1 MIGGES
7 IGWKLK
13 WRKRA
18 AKKSVNCTKSYSPL
32 AICLLTLLHCLA
44 FWIDIKGCTGA
55 CDFRQSASSRREGA
69 RTLCEDEVFI
79 FCINMLSNLLR
90 STKSSTLRSACKAA
104 TCTKQVRFQSSDVK
118 DHMGTYDNAYD
129 DYQVAKGESRRA
141 FTYLTLGGARFLYAT
156 GARLAAMKFVSS
168 ISASADVLALA
179 AMEVDVTKI
188 NPGSTITVKWRGKP
202 VFIRNRTAEEIAEAE
217 ECDLG
222 ELRDVETD
230 AERLADATKPE
241 WLVVLGVCTHLGC
254 VPLPNQGNYKGWFCP
269 CHGSHYDTS
278 GRIRKGP
285 APLNL
290 EVPPWSFVSDAI
302 IKLG

>member
-1 MIGGES
+1 
-7 IGWKLK
+7 
-13 WRKRA
+13 
-18 AKKSVNCTKSYSPL
+18 
-32 AICLLTLLHCLA
+32 
-44 FWIDIKGCTGA
+44 
-55 CDFRQSASSRREGA
+55 
-69 RTLCEDEVFI
+69 
-79 FCINMLSNLLR
+79 MLSNLIR
-90 STKSSTLRSACKAA
+90 SSKGSFKHVCKRTAC
-104 TCTKQVRFQSSDVK
+104 TQQVRFQSNEVK

-129 DYQVAKGESRRA
+129 DYQVEKGESRRA

-156 GARLAAMKFVSS
+156 GARLAAMKFVAS

-188 NPGSTITVKWRGKP
+188 QPGSTITVKWRGKP
-202 VFIRNRTAEEIAEAE
+202 VFIRNRTAEEIADAE
-217 ECDLG
+217 GCDPS
-222 ELRDVETD
+222 ELRDLQTD
-230 AERLADATKPE
+230 AERLADASKPE

-290 EVPPWSFVSDAI
+290 EVPPWSFMTDSI

>member
-1 MIGGES
+1 
-7 IGWKLK
+7 
-13 WRKRA
+13 
-18 AKKSVNCTKSYSPL
+18 
-32 AICLLTLLHCLA
+32 
-44 FWIDIKGCTGA
+44 
-55 CDFRQSASSRREGA
+55 
-69 RTLCEDEVFI
+69 
-79 FCINMLSNLLR
+79 
-90 STKSSTLRSACKAA
+90 
-104 TCTKQVRFQSSDVK
+104 
-118 DHMGTYDNAYD
+118 MGTYDNAYD

-156 GARLAAMKFVSS
+156 GARLAAMKFVAS

-188 NPGSTITVKWRGKP
+188 QPGSTITVKWRGKP
-202 VFIRNRTAEEIAEAE
+202 VFIRNRTAEEIADAE
-217 ECDLG
+217 GCDPS
-222 ELRDVETD
+222 ELRDLQTD
-230 AERLADATKPE
+230 AERLADASKPE

-290 EVPPWSFVSDAI
+290 EVPPWSFMTDSI

>member
-1 MIGGES
+1 
-7 IGWKLK
+7 
-13 WRKRA
+13 
-18 AKKSVNCTKSYSPL
+18 
-32 AICLLTLLHCLA
+32 
-44 FWIDIKGCTGA
+44 
-55 CDFRQSASSRREGA
+55 
-69 RTLCEDEVFI
+69 
-79 FCINMLSNLLR
+79 MLSNIVR
-90 STKSSTLRSACKAA
+90 SSKFSMKSVCKRA
-104 TCTKQVRFQSSDVK
+104 TCTQQVRFQSNEVK

-156 GARLAAMKFVSS
+156 GARLAAMKFVAS

-188 NPGSTITVKWRGKP
+188 QPGSTITVKWRGKP
-202 VFIRNRTAEEIAEAE
+202 VFIRNRTAEEIADAE
-217 ECDLG
+217 GCDPS
-222 ELRDVETD
+222 ELRDLQTD
-230 AERLADATKPE
+230 AERLADASKPE
-241 WLVVLGVCTHLGC
+241 WLVVLGVCTHLGY

-290 EVPPWSFVSDAI
+290 EVPPWSFMSDSI

>member
-1 MIGGES
+1 
-7 IGWKLK
+7 
-13 WRKRA
+13 
-18 AKKSVNCTKSYSPL
+18 
-32 AICLLTLLHCLA
+32 
-44 FWIDIKGCTGA
+44 
-55 CDFRQSASSRREGA
+55 
-69 RTLCEDEVFI
+69 
-79 FCINMLSNLLR
+79 MLSNLIR
-90 STKSSTLRSACKAA
+90 SSKGSFKHVCKRTAC
-104 TCTKQVRFQSSDVK
+104 TQQVRFQSNEVK

-156 GARLAAMKFVSS
+156 GARLAAMKFVAS

-188 NPGSTITVKWRGKP
+188 QPGSTITVKWRGKP
-202 VFIRNRTAEEIAEAE
+202 VFIRNRTAEEIADAE
-217 ECDLG
+217 GCDPS
-222 ELRDVETD
+222 ELRDLQTD
-230 AERLADATKPE
+230 AERLADASKPE

-290 EVPPWSFVSDAI
+290 EVPPWSFMTDSI

>member
-1 MIGGES
+1 
-7 IGWKLK
+7 
-13 WRKRA
+13 
-18 AKKSVNCTKSYSPL
+18 
-32 AICLLTLLHCLA
+32 
-44 FWIDIKGCTGA
+44 
-55 CDFRQSASSRREGA
+55 
-69 RTLCEDEVFI
+69 
-79 FCINMLSNLLR
+79 MLSNLIR
-90 STKSSTLRSACKAA
+90 SSKGSFKHVCKRTAC
-104 TCTKQVRFQSSDVK
+104 TQQVRFQSNEVK

-156 GARLAAMKFVSS
+156 GARLAAMKFVAS

-188 NPGSTITVKWRGKP
+188 QPGSTITVKWRGKP
-202 VFIRNRTAEEIAEAE
+202 VFIRNRTAEEIADAE
-217 ECDLG
+217 GCDPS
-222 ELRDVETD
+222 ELRDLQTD
-230 AERLADATKPE
+230 AERLADPSKPE

-290 EVPPWSFVSDAI
+290 EVPPWSFMTDSI

>member
-1 MIGGES
+1 
-7 IGWKLK
+7 
-13 WRKRA
+13 
-18 AKKSVNCTKSYSPL
+18 
-32 AICLLTLLHCLA
+32 
-44 FWIDIKGCTGA
+44 
-55 CDFRQSASSRREGA
+55 
-69 RTLCEDEVFI
+69 
-79 FCINMLSNLLR
+79 MLSNLIR
-90 STKSSTLRSACKAA
+90 SSKGSFKHVCKRTAC
-104 TCTKQVRFQSSDVK
+104 TQQVRFQSNEVK

-156 GARLAAMKFVSS
+156 GARLAAMKFVAS

-179 AMEVDVTKI
+179 ALEVDVTKI
-188 NPGSTITVKWRGKP
+188 QPGSTITVKWRGKP
-202 VFIRNRTAEEIAEAE
+202 VFIRNRTAEEIADAE
-217 ECDLG
+217 GCDPS
-222 ELRDVETD
+222 ELRDLQTD
-230 AERLADATKPE
+230 AERLADASKPE

-290 EVPPWSFVSDAI
+290 EVPPWSFLSDSI

>member
-1 MIGGES
+1 
-7 IGWKLK
+7 
-13 WRKRA
+13 
-18 AKKSVNCTKSYSPL
+18 
-32 AICLLTLLHCLA
+32 
-44 FWIDIKGCTGA
+44 
-55 CDFRQSASSRREGA
+55 
-69 RTLCEDEVFI
+69 
-79 FCINMLSNLLR
+79 MLSNLIR
-90 STKSSTLRSACKAA
+90 SSKGSFKHVCKRTAC
-104 TCTKQVRFQSSDVK
+104 TQQVRFQSNEVK

-156 GARLAAMKFVSS
+156 GARLAAMKFVAS

-188 NPGSTITVKWRGKP
+188 QPGSTITVKWRGKP
-202 VFIRNRTAEEIAEAE
+202 VFIRNRTAEEIADAE
-217 ECDLG
+217 GCDPS
-222 ELRDVETD
+222 ELRDLQTD
-230 AERLADATKPE
+230 AERLADPSKPE

-290 EVPPWSFVSDAI
+290 EVPPWSFMTDSVI
-302 IKLG
+302 NLG

>member
-1 MIGGES
+1 
-7 IGWKLK
+7 
-13 WRKRA
+13 
-18 AKKSVNCTKSYSPL
+18 
-32 AICLLTLLHCLA
+32 
-44 FWIDIKGCTGA
+44 
-55 CDFRQSASSRREGA
+55 
-69 RTLCEDEVFI
+69 
-79 FCINMLSNLLR
+79 MLSNLIR
-90 STKSSTLRSACKAA
+90 SSKGSFKHVCKRTAC
-104 TCTKQVRFQSSDVK
+104 TQQVRFQSNEVK

-156 GARLAAMKFVSS
+156 GARLAAMKFVAS

-188 NPGSTITVKWRGKP
+188 QPGSTITVKWRGKP
-202 VFIRNRTAEEIAEAE
+202 VFIRNRTAEEIADAE
-217 ECDLG
+217 GCDPS
-222 ELRDVETD
+222 ELRDLQTD
-230 AERLADATKPE
+230 AERLADASKPE

-290 EVPPWSFVSDAI
+290 EVPPWSFMTDSV

>member
-1 MIGGES
+1 
-7 IGWKLK
+7 
-13 WRKRA
+13 
-18 AKKSVNCTKSYSPL
+18 
-32 AICLLTLLHCLA
+32 
-44 FWIDIKGCTGA
+44 
-55 CDFRQSASSRREGA
+55 
-69 RTLCEDEVFI
+69 
-79 FCINMLSNLLR
+79 MLSNLIR
-90 STKSSTLRSACKAA
+90 SSKGSFKHVCKRTAC
-104 TCTKQVRFQSSDVK
+104 TQQVRFQSNEVK

-156 GARLAAMKFVSS
+156 GARLAAMKFVAS

-188 NPGSTITVKWRGKP
+188 QPGSTITVKWRGKP
-202 VFIRNRTAEEIAEAE
+202 VFIRNRTAEEIADAE
-217 ECDLG
+217 GCDPS
-222 ELRDVETD
+222 ELRDLQTD
-230 AERLADATKPE
+230 AERLSDPSKPE

-290 EVPPWSFVSDAI
+290 EVPPWSFMTDSV

>member
-1 MIGGES
+1 
-7 IGWKLK
+7 
-13 WRKRA
+13 
-18 AKKSVNCTKSYSPL
+18 
-32 AICLLTLLHCLA
+32 
-44 FWIDIKGCTGA
+44 
-55 CDFRQSASSRREGA
+55 
-69 RTLCEDEVFI
+69 
-79 FCINMLSNLLR
+79 MLSNLIR
-90 STKSSTLRSACKAA
+90 SSKGSFKHVCKRTAC
-104 TCTKQVRFQSSDVK
+104 TQQVRFQSNEVK

-156 GARLAAMKFVSS
+156 GARLAAMKFVAS

-188 NPGSTITVKWRGKP
+188 QPGSTITVKWRGKP
-202 VFIRNRTAEEIAEAE
+202 VFIRNRTAEEIADAE
-217 ECDLG
+217 GCDPS
-222 ELRDVETD
+222 ELRDLQTD
-230 AERLADATKPE
+230 AERLADPSKPE

-290 EVPPWSFVSDAI
+290 EVPPWSFMSDSI

>member
-1 MIGGES
+1 
-7 IGWKLK
+7 
-13 WRKRA
+13 
-18 AKKSVNCTKSYSPL
+18 
-32 AICLLTLLHCLA
+32 
-44 FWIDIKGCTGA
+44 
-55 CDFRQSASSRREGA
+55 
-69 RTLCEDEVFI
+69 
-79 FCINMLSNLLR
+79 MLSNLIR
-90 STKSSTLRSACKAA
+90 SSKGSFKHVCKRTAC
-104 TCTKQVRFQSSDVK
+104 TQQVRFQSNEVK

-156 GARLAAMKFVSS
+156 GARLAAMKFVAS

-179 AMEVDVTKI
+179 ALEVDVTKI
-188 NPGSTITVKWRGKP
+188 QPGSTITVKWRGKP
-202 VFIRNRTAEEIAEAE
+202 VFIRNRTAEEIADAE
-217 ECDLG
+217 GCDPS
-222 ELRDVETD
+222 ELRDLQTD
-230 AERLADATKPE
+230 AERLADASKPE

-290 EVPPWSFVSDAI
+290 EVPPWSFMSDSI

>member
-1 MIGGES
+1 
-7 IGWKLK
+7 
-13 WRKRA
+13 
-18 AKKSVNCTKSYSPL
+18 
-32 AICLLTLLHCLA
+32 
-44 FWIDIKGCTGA
+44 
-55 CDFRQSASSRREGA
+55 
-69 RTLCEDEVFI
+69 
-79 FCINMLSNLLR
+79 MLSNLIR
-90 STKSSTLRSACKAA
+90 SSKGSFKHVCKRTAC
-104 TCTKQVRFQSSDVK
+104 TQQVRFQSNEVK

-156 GARLAAMKFVSS
+156 GARLAAMKFVAS

-188 NPGSTITVKWRGKP
+188 QPGSTITVKWRGKP
-202 VFIRNRTAEEIAEAE
+202 VFIRNRTAEEIADAE
-217 ECDLG
+217 GCDPS
-222 ELRDVETD
+222 ELRDLQTD
-230 AERLADATKPE
+230 AERLADPSKPE

-290 EVPPWSFVSDAI
+290 EVPPWSFMTDSV